1 MNETVEKLSIED
13 SYKRLFHACRDEE
26 TLPSGSVLNEIIDL
40 CRAVLFPGYFGK
52 ARISRQ
58 TIRFHTGMH
67 IETLHNLLSEQIYA
81 GLCLAQSSL
90 QHPACELLREKA
102 EELSADFIRTLP
114 ELREALSKDA
124 EAAYNGD
131 PAAQNLDE
139 VILCYPGFRAISNW
153 RIAHQLYL
161 LKVPYIPRMITEMAH
176 AETGIDIHPG
186 AAIGAYF
193 SIDHG
198 TGTVIGETSVI
209 GHHVRIFQGVSLAG
223 EKLPPDEDGHA
234 IRGINRHPVIG
245 DYVTIYSNTTLLG
258 RIRIGNG
265 VTICGNLWIDQ
276 DIPAGTTVAL
286 HTQKET
292 VQQIN
297 TKIQI
302 LNN

>member
-40 CRAVLFPGYFGK
+40 CRAILFPGYFGK

-67 IETLHNLLSEQIYA
+67 IETLHSLLSEQIYA

-223 EKLPPDEDGHA
+223 EKLPPDEGGHA